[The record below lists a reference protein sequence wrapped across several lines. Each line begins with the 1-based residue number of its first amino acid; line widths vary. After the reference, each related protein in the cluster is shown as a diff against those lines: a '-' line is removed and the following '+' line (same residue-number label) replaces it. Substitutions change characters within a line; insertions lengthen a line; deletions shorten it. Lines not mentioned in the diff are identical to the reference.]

1 MSVGPERRNPSPH
14 PSRKGRGDFDDVTVQ
29 QIPAPGPLIEDRA
42 QLPKPPS
49 PLAGEGEGEGS
60 RGMAAAAQTR
70 GQRLRTFAKAM
81 RKAPTDAERVLW
93 RLVRGHRLDGFK
105 FRRQQPIGPYIADI
119 ACLER
124 RLIVEADGAQHNE
137 SPRDMLRDA
146 WLASQGFHVL
156 RFWNHEILS
165 SPQMIE
171 DTIWRELH
179 TKETQP

>member
-1 MSVGPERRNPSPH
+1 M
-14 PSRKGRGDFDDVTVQ
+14 
-29 QIPAPGPLIEDRA
+29 
-42 QLPKPPS
+42 
-49 PLAGEGEGEGS
+49 
-60 RGMAAAAQTR
+60 
-70 GQRLRTFAKAM
+70 
-81 RKAPTDAERVLW
+81 
-93 RLVRGHRLDGFK
+93 RGHRLDGFK